1 MKAGEWNMK
10 TIHLSYPHQFKRE
23 ELPETSS
30 AIGFFDGVHQG
41 HQKVINEAIKEAD
54 KKSMQS
60 AVITFFPHP
69 SVVLKKGT
77 THTRYITPLAE
88 KEEILEKMG
97 VDRLYIVEFNIEL
110 SHLSPEEF
118 VDHFLINLNIRHLVA
133 GFDFT
138 FGHKGKGNMKD
149 FPRYT
154 DEPLSFSVIE
164 KVEEEGEKVSST
176 KIRHCMDEGD
186 IKQANQLLGRP
197 LTIRGEVIAGD
208 KRGRT
213 IGYPTANLDISDDYY
228 LPKVGVYAVKVDVGG
243 LKWSG
248 MANLGFKPTFQEKQI
263 RPTLEVHL
271 LDYHGDLYG
280 KTVKLEWHTFIREE
294 KKFNGID
301 ELLTNLKRDEQEIR
315 SLF

>member
-1 MKAGEWNMK
+1 MK
-10 TIHLSYPHQFKRE
+10 TIHLSYPHQLKRE
-23 ELPETSS
+23 DLPETST

-41 HQKVINEAIKEAD
+41 HKKVIDEAIKEAK
-54 KKSMQS
+54 KKSLQS
-60 AVITFFPHP
+60 AVITFYPHP
-69 SVVLKKGT
+69 SVVLKKEAAH
-77 THTRYITPLAE
+77 THYITPLAE

-97 VDRLYIVEFNIEL
+97 VDRLYIVEFNKDL

-118 VDHFLINLNIRHLVA
+118 VEHFLINLNIRHVVA

-138 FGHKGKGNMKD
+138 FGHKGKGNMND

-154 DEPLSFSVIE
+154 KEPISFTVIE

-176 KIRHCMDEGD
+176 KIRQCMDEGD
-186 IKQANQLLGRP
+186 IEQANQLLGRP
-197 LTIRGEVIAGD
+197 LTIRGKVITGD

-213 IGYPTANLDISDDYY
+213 IGYPTANLDISEDYY
-228 LPKVGVYAVKVDVGG
+228 LPKVGVYAVKVVIEDQR
-243 LKWSG
+243 WNG

-271 LDYHGDLYG
+271 LDFQGDLYG
-280 KTVKLEWHTFIREE
+280 KTVKVEWHTFIRNE

-301 ELLTNLKRDEQEIR
+301 ELLANLKRDEQEIR
-315 SLF
+315 ALF

>member
-1 MKAGEWNMK
+1 MK
-10 TIHLSYPHQFKRE
+10 TIHLSYPHQLKRE
-23 ELPETSS
+23 ELPETST

-41 HQKVINEAIKEAD
+41 HKKVIDEAIKEAK
-54 KKSMQS
+54 KKSLQS
-60 AVITFFPHP
+60 AVITFYPHP
-69 SVVLKKGT
+69 SVVLKKDAA
-77 THTRYITPLAE
+77 HTRYITPLAE

-97 VDRLYIVEFNIEL
+97 VDRLYIVEFNKNL
-110 SHLSPEEF
+110 SRLSPEEF
-118 VDHFLINLNIRHLVA
+118 VDHFLINLNIRHVVT

-138 FGHKGKGNMKD
+138 FGHKGKGNMND

-154 DEPLSFSVIE
+154 KEPLSFTVIE

-176 KIRHCMDEGD
+176 KIRQCMDDGD
-186 IKQANQLLGRP
+186 IAQANQLLGRP
-197 LTIRGEVIAGD
+197 LMIRGKVITGD

-213 IGYPTANLDISDDYY
+213 IGYPTANLDISEDYY
-228 LPKVGVYAVKVDVGG
+228 LPKVGVYAVKVVIEDQ
-243 LKWSG
+243 KWNG

-271 LDYHGDLYG
+271 LDFQGDLYG
-280 KTVKLEWHTFIREE
+280 KTVKVEWHTFIRNE

-301 ELLTNLKRDEQEIR
+301 ELLANLKRDEQEVR